1 MDSVLKKEGQKFRN
15 APSYVTANTHSAL
28 YFWLMT
34 AVLTAVL
41 CVFKAWACGESVS
54 C

>member
-1 MDSVLKKEGQKFRN
+1 MDSVLKKGNRSGT
-15 APSYVTANTHSAL
+15 PSHVTANIHGAL

-34 AVLTAVL
+34 AVRTAVL
-41 CVFKAWACGESVS
+41 CVFKAWACGEFVS